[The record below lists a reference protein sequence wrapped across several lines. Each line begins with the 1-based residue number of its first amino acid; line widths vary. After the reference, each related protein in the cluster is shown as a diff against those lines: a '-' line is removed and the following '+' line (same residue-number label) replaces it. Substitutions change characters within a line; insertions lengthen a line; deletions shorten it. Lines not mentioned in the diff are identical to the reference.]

1 MNGGWHQLLNA
12 RKPHWFDA
20 STGRALC
27 GKWLFLGHVNNLK
40 NLHTVKGDCVACA
53 RKWQALVDAG
63 EVVMDPKE
71 A

>member
-27 GKWLFLGHVNNLK
+27 GKWLFLGDVSVLENTNT
-40 NLHTVKGDCVACA
+40 NPGDCVACA
-53 RKWQALVDAG
+53 RKWRAHVDAG
-63 EVVMDPKE
+63 CIHNERP